1 MKQFLCVT
9 AMLLRMKNARAFP
22 FTCQNIFTETDARIA
37 DIRDEKNGRRVHV
50 HRMATKNKM
59 PIQIQSTQA
68 KAGQNGLLT
77 LRHQV
82 K

>member
-1 MKQFLCVT
+1 MKQFFCVT

-22 FTCQNIFTETDARIA
+22 FACQKFFMETDARMT
-37 DIRDEKNGRRVHV
+37 DIRDEKNRRRVHA
-50 HRMATKNKM
+50 RRTTTKNKM
-59 PIQIQSTQA
+59 PIQIQNTQA
-68 KAGQNGLLT
+68 KAVQNGLLT